1 MGLCEKSNIHS
12 TFVVTSPPW
21 LHINSVMERIF
32 AVAGLLLWLGI
43 AWLFSSY
50 RSRVSWNLVA
60 RGIALQFG
68 LALLVLGIPV
78 LGVNGPLQ
86 FIFDKTN
93 DVAVALLNYT
103 LKGSEFIFGDLL
115 KSDKFGFIFAFQ
127 VLPTIIFVAALM
139 SVLYQL
145 GIMQRIV
152 GFFAWIFF
160 RIMKTSGA
168 ETLAASANI
177 FVGQTEAPL
186 VIKPYLRTMTR
197 SELMALMVGGM
208 ANVAGGVLAAYVA
221 LLRDR
226 IPDIAGHLLTASV
239 LSAPASLVLAKIMI
253 PETEVPPTLGKIPD
267 EYKVK
272 PYSNSLEAATEGTSE
287 GLKLA
292 VNVGAQ
298 LLAFIALIALANGIM
313 SWVGGFVG
321 YPDLSLQ
328 KILSWMFAPLMPFLG
343 IPFNEISIA
352 GALVGEKTI
361 LNEFVA
367 YLSLTRESV
376 NLTDRSV
383 VILSYALCGFANF
396 SSIAIQVGGIGA
408 MAPERKK
415 DLAQLGIKALIGG
428 TLSSFMVASIAAIL
442 I

>member
-1 MGLCEKSNIHS
+1 
-12 TFVVTSPPW
+12 
-21 LHINSVMERIF
+21 MERIG
-32 AVAGLLLWLGI
+32 ALVGLFVWLGL
-43 AWLFSSY
+43 AWLCSSH
-50 RSRVSWNLVA
+50 RGRISWGLVL
-60 RGIALQFG
+60 RGVLLQFV
-68 LALLVLGIPV
+68 LAVLVFGIPA
-78 LGVNGPLQ
+78 LGLQGPLQ
-86 FIFDKTN
+86 VVFDKTN
-93 DVAVALLNYT
+93 DGVVALLNST
-103 LKGSEFIFGDLL
+103 LRGSEFIFGDLL
-115 KSDKFGFIFAFQ
+115 KTEKFGFIFAFQ

-145 GIMQRIV
+145 GIMQKIV

-160 RIMKTSGA
+160 RILRTSGA

-186 VIKPYLRTMTR
+186 VIKPYLSKMTR
-197 SELMALMVGGM
+197 SELLALMVGGM

-221 LLRDR
+221 LLKDR

-239 LSAPASLVLAKIMI
+239 LSAPASLVLAKIMV
-253 PETEVPPTLGKIPD
+253 PETETPTTLGHIPD
-267 EYKVK
+267 EYKTK
-272 PYSNSLEAATEGTSE
+272 PYTNVLEAATEGTSE

-292 VNVGAQ
+292 LNVGAQ
-298 LLAFIALIALANGIM
+298 LLAFIALIALMNGLLGWM
-313 SWVGGFVG
+313 GGLVGH
-321 YPDLSLQ
+321 PDLSLQ
-328 KILSWMFAPLMPFLG
+328 QILSWLFAPLMPFLG
-343 IPFNEISIA
+343 IPLHEISIA
-352 GALVGEKTI
+352 GTLIGEKTI

-376 NLTDRSV
+376 NLSDRSV

-442 I
+442 L